1 MTPPQTYELTTF
13 STIVVMIVAAIFFY
27 LCIKLLLMF
36 VQWAINVSSKENADE
51 TKPAGVGDESS
62 GEMEEEDNTIEPSD
76 LDTKKAN

>member
-13 STIVVMIVAAIFFY
+13 STLVVLVVAAIFFY

-36 VQWAINVSSKENADE
+36 VQWAINVSSRESAVE
-51 TKPAGVGDESS
+51 TKPVGVGDESS
-62 GEMEEEDNTIEPSD
+62 GEMEEEDNTVEPSD